1 MKEKC
6 SIKLVEKEDYNNVI
20 NFLYREDKKNRD
32 LSFWN
37 ERINLW
43 WESNPFFKK
52 ECKRGYILVDQKNK
66 IRGFF
71 GLIVFDYVY
80 KKNKYSCYSHTNIVV
95 DINFRHESL
104 RLIQSVFLNK
114 NIDIQFNGTPNKNV
128 QKILKYNKF
137 YNTKINIKTYIFFKY
152 YDDYLQLIL
161 EKKINFLIKFL
172 LLLLGLIQT
181 FMSRVLIKFIV
192 KNLILINESSNFN
205 NLIFENKFLE
215 SNRKEILKWFLK
227 SSRINSKKIFLIQN
241 KNKEISGSIIFKEII
256 KKGTKIYRCI
266 DIWANNHK
274 DEKNLIQRSIKILS
288 DEKSIIYFDNENNL
302 YAKHLKNIGIFI
314 NFFKPRP
321 LYIISR
327 QAEIIEAY
335 KSSKSKLDLSQIYS
349 DYNF

>member
-1 MKEKC
+1 
-6 SIKLVEKEDYNNVI
+6 
-20 NFLYREDKKNRD
+20 
-32 LSFWN
+32 
-37 ERINLW
+37 
-43 WESNPFFKK
+43 
-52 ECKRGYILVDQKNK
+52 
-66 IRGFF
+66 
-71 GLIVFDYVY
+71 
-80 KKNKYSCYSHTNIVV
+80 
-95 DINFRHESL
+95 
-104 RLIQSVFLNK
+104 
-114 NIDIQFNGTPNKNV
+114 
-128 QKILKYNKF
+128 
-137 YNTKINIKTYIFFKY
+137 
-152 YDDYLQLIL
+152 
-161 EKKINFLIKFL
+161 
-172 LLLLGLIQT
+172 
-181 FMSRVLIKFIV
+181 VLIKFIV

>member
-1 MKEKC
+1 C

-95 DINFRHESL
+95 DVNFRHESL

-161 EKKINFLIKFL
+161 EKKINFLIKL
-172 LLLLGLIQT
+172 LLLFLGLIQI
-181 FMSRVLIKFIV
+181 FML
-192 KNLILINESSNFN
+192 
-205 NLIFENKFLE
+205 
-215 SNRKEILKWFLK
+215 
-227 SSRINSKKIFLIQN
+227 
-241 KNKEISGSIIFKEII
+241 
-256 KKGTKIYRCI
+256 
-266 DIWANNHK
+266 
-274 DEKNLIQRSIKILS
+274 
-288 DEKSIIYFDNENNL
+288 
-302 YAKHLKNIGIFI
+302 
-314 NFFKPRP
+314 
-321 LYIISR
+321 
-327 QAEIIEAY
+327 
-335 KSSKSKLDLSQIYS
+335 
-349 DYNF
+349 